1 MLNAAQPT
9 NSAPVQAPPAQPA
22 PDVAEA
28 VERLSR
34 PSARIA
40 AQSVLTAG
48 VMGAAGGA
56 VAGGIQGVS
65 LSAAAFGMG
74 INWLVMTTP
83 FFVFRESTLQY
94 RYWRNALGGVE
105 SLSRKDRDDMI
116 ATTTAG
122 LATGAM
128 AGYIWRGPL
137 AIPSGA
143 LMYACVAAA
152 GQAGISWLR
161 NVRLEAA
168 VAEMRKQSASAA
180 ASPSLHPDGSSN
192 IVNNG
197 VTKTPDDAGL
207 YNIRPAA
214 DAGLA
219 AKTAWLQNRW
229 RDVETEDLSM
239 QSRPATEWDPFGDLM
254 QWILGGI
261 RARLDLDPKWSSPLF
276 NAFDIDHRKTLNVKI
291 SILELQVRELR
302 DEIGRIER
310 TSGRSVRELL
320 GQDACADSPGK

>member
-1 MLNAAQPT
+1 
-9 NSAPVQAPPAQPA
+9 
-22 PDVAEA
+22 
-28 VERLSR
+28 
-34 PSARIA
+34 
-40 AQSVLTAG
+40 
-48 VMGAAGGA
+48 MGAAGGA

-128 AGYIWRGPL
+128 AGYIWR
-137 AIPSGA
+137 
-143 LMYACVAAA
+143 
-152 GQAGISWLR
+152 QAGISWLR